1 MNQANSIEEKS
12 AATLTARF
20 GALAL
25 ALSGHPLRIAPAR
38 VGELSHTDGETI
50 FLNISTCDPYV
61 EIAVQCRLLFGGTF
75 MRAAMVALLGQ
86 GARTRRYL
94 TLEARRLLAHPDPLT
109 AYVLQ
114 DRLAVDEPESSDS
127 AGSLALSG
135 ARRWPEAQN
144 PLLGMIRPTRI
155 LARNAPFARGAARP
169 EDIRQPNPQSE
180 DDLEEIDDND
190 ESDDL
195 PTVLKKLSTPLNIPN
210 PFSRFFNQALG
221 NRRAAG
227 SEEPGMEVP
236 TTSVRQ
242 SRAAS
247 LHGVRA
253 QYQIEAD
260 LPDLGLP
267 LADRWLYP
275 EWDMLKNAY
284 RSAWC
289 SVREVSFSR
298 ITDRS
303 DRMPFRRDPQ
313 LESGLRRLALG
324 MARAHRQ
331 VDGDDLDLDAVVGF
345 AVRHEVDRRRGVAI
359 EARPAVYSA
368 ARRIR
373 HDLGVMVLLDISG
386 SVAEKDRSGESILS
400 EQIRAGSALLHGLTA
415 VGNRTA
421 SLAFHSQGR
430 DAGRAVV
437 LKSFDDRT
445 ADRAVGHM
453 GELKPSGYTRLG
465 AGIRHAAMR
474 LADGAG
480 TERKLMIV
488 ISDGVPYDLN
498 YSGRF
503 GVEDVIRA
511 LKEREDAGERVL
523 WIGFGTMAPELERY
537 FTESTHH
544 YVAAASYVTLRNA
557 LPHHVATAVLGK
569 STPRAA

>member
-1 MNQANSIEEKS
+1 MDEPASISNES

-20 GALAL
+20 SALAL
-25 ALSGHPLRIAPAR
+25 ALSGYPLRIAPAKA
-38 VGELSHTDGETI
+38 GELSYTDGETI
-50 FLNISTCDPYV
+50 FLNGSTRDPYA
-61 EIAVQCRLLFGGTF
+61 EIAVQCRLLSGGSLA
-75 MRAAMVALLGQ
+75 RGAMVALLGQ

-94 TLEARRLLAHPDPLT
+94 ALEARRLLGSPDMLT
-109 AYVLQ
+109 AFVLQ
-114 DRLAVDEPESSDS
+114 GRVAVDPPESADS
-127 AGSLALSG
+127 AASLALSG
-135 ARRWPEAQN
+135 ERRRAEARD
-144 PLLGMIRPTRI
+144 PLLGMIRPARL
-155 LARNAPFARGAARP
+155 LARNAPFARGPARP

-180 DDLEEIDDND
+180 DDLEEIDDDD

-247 LHGVRA
+247 LHGARA

-275 EWDMLKNAY
+275 EWDMLKRAY
-284 RSAWC
+284 RPAWC
-289 SVREVSFSR
+289 SVREVPFSR
-298 ITDRS
+298 ITDRAE
-303 DRMPFRRDPQ
+303 RAPFRRDLH

-331 VDGDDLDLDAVVGF
+331 VEGDDLDLDAVVAF
-345 AVRHEVDRRRGVAI
+345 AVRHEVDRRRGTMNEAEPAI
-359 EARPAVYSA
+359 YGAR
-368 ARRIR
+368 RRIR
-373 HDLGVMVLLDISG
+373 HDLGVMLVLDISG
-386 SVAEKDRSGESILS
+386 SVAEKDRSGESILA

-421 SLAFHSQGR
+421 ALAFHSHGR

-437 LKSFDDRT
+437 LKSFEDRT

-453 GELKPSGYTRLG
+453 GEVKPSGYTRLG

-480 TERKLMIV
+480 TARKLMIV

-511 LKEREDAGERVL
+511 LEEREEAGQRVL
-523 WIGFGTMAPELERY
+523 WIGIGTMATELERY
-537 FTESTHH
+537 LADSVHQH
-544 YVAAASYVTLRNA
+544 VSAASYAALRNA

-569 STPRAA
+569 SMRRAA